1 MMTRPAKKQA
11 TNLSIRSDLL
21 RQAKARNINLSR
33 TLEES
38 LETLLKEQDRQ
49 TWLEQNR
56 DAMDAANRFV
66 AENGL
71 WSDGLRQF

>member
-1 MMTRPAKKQA
+1 MTKPAKKQA

-33 TLEES
+33 TLEDS
-38 LETLLKEQDRQ
+38 LESLLKEQDRQ
-49 TWLEQNR
+49 AWLEQNR

-66 AENGL
+66 AEKGL